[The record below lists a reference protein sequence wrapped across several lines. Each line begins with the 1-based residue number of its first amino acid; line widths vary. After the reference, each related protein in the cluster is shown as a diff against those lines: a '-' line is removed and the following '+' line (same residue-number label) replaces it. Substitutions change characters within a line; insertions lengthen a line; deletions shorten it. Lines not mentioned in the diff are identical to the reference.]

1 MLLTIAL
8 MMHHITSRK
17 NNSHLNRL
25 LVRHKPKRMITIISG
40 TNRSGSLT
48 LRIAQQYQQLLT
60 VCGAAAQIL
69 DLAQLPHDFAFSAL
83 YDNGNKNPAFNAFH
97 QQAADSDKLV
107 FIIPEYNGSFPGVLK
122 TFLDGMPYPN
132 PWKNRKAALV
142 GLSSGPQGAAT
153 ALSHFTDVLHYLGIH
168 VLAHRVKMPFI
179 EKNMANDRIQN
190 ESYLFQLNSQVNS
203 LLAF

>member
-1 MLLTIAL
+1 MIA
-8 MMHHITSRK
+8 
-17 NNSHLNRL
+17 
-25 LVRHKPKRMITIISG
+25 IISG
-40 TNRSGSLT
+40 TNRTGSLT
-48 LRIAQQYQQLLT
+48 GHIAQLYRKLLEEKKVNT
-60 VCGAAAQIL
+60 IVL

-83 YDNGNKNPAFNAFH
+83 YENGGKNPNFVAFY
-97 QQAADSDKLV
+97 QQAIEAEKLV

-132 PWKNRKAALV
+132 PWRNRKAALV
-142 GLSSGPQGAAT
+142 GLSSGPQGGAP

-179 EKNMANDRIQN
+179 EKNLNGNQLQN
-190 ESYLFQLNSQVNS
+190 ENYLRQLNNQINS

>member
-1 MLLTIAL
+1 MQ
-8 MMHHITSRK
+8 
-17 NNSHLNRL
+17 NQ
-25 LVRHKPKRMITIISG
+25 PKRMITIISG
-40 TNRSGSLT
+40 TNRSDSLT
-48 LRIAQQYQQLLT
+48 LRIAQLYQELLAT
-60 VCGAAAQIL
+60 HGAPAQIL
-69 DLAQLPHDFAFSAL
+69 DLSQLPHDFAFSAL
-83 YDNGNKNPAFNAFH
+83 YDKGGQNPAFTAFH

-142 GLSSGPQGAAT
+142 GISSGPQGAAP

-179 EKNMANDRIQN
+179 EKSMADNRIQN
-190 ESYLFQLNSQVNS
+190 ENYLRQLNKQVES